1 MLPLLLLLLV
11 VSAGSRPQV
20 SSEETTVIETLVD
33 SELTTIQ
40 TTIDETTENNE
51 ISTDTPEVSTISDVG
66 STIENIAD
74 EALNVQLDNR
84 DIDDTIELKEQVL
97 TTAPENL
104 ESNDATTEAPN
115 SFDVST
121 EAPNSLDFSTEVS
134 ELGVISTQSW
144 LSRDQIEG
152 STADDDLIEG
162 SGSGTETVIEDAVK
176 LLEELEEAVLEQEA
190 VLEEEA
196 AEKMINQIA
205 DMEADQIIEEPVEEA
220 IAETIEEA
228 ISAGLDETSIQ
239 NAIETSMNDIV
250 EEIVKEEIL
259 EKTEVFKPSPKL
271 EPTLKIQNQPQE
283 TEVFT
288 PGSVFGL
295 QCEATSQ
302 VDLNIKYSWTKNG
315 RFIDIQTDRIFLES
329 DKKGNLIILSPDE
342 DDVGLYQCGASN
354 SEGVAFSR
362 VIRVDSK
369 FVRKLE
375 NSSPQ
380 RVGGGGRAL
389 NGPSELFLV
398 MPTSN
403 GKFEPEHIQIVES
416 EIAEEK

>member
-1 MLPLLLLLLV
+1 
-11 VSAGSRPQV
+11 
-20 SSEETTVIETLVD
+20 
-33 SELTTIQ
+33 
-40 TTIDETTENNE
+40 
-51 ISTDTPEVSTISDVG
+51 
-66 STIENIAD
+66 
-74 EALNVQLDNR
+74 
-84 DIDDTIELKEQVL
+84 L

-190 VLEEEA
+190 ALEEEA

-228 ISAGLDETSIQ
+228 ISAGLDETS
-239 NAIETSMNDIV
+239 MNDIV

-283 TEVFT
+283 
-288 PGSVFGL
+288 S
-295 QCEATSQ
+295 
-302 VDLNIKYSWTKNG
+302 I
-315 RFIDIQTDRIFLES
+315 
-329 DKKGNLIILSPDE
+329 NL
-342 DDVGLYQCGASN
+342 
-354 SEGVAFSR
+354 
-362 VIRVDSK
+362 
-369 FVRKLE
+369 
-375 NSSPQ
+375 
-380 RVGGGGRAL
+380 
-389 NGPSELFLV
+389 
-398 MPTSN
+398 
-403 GKFEPEHIQIVES
+403 
-416 EIAEEK
+416 